1 MKKIFIFFLFT
12 PLAYSCTKETAA
24 ETVKPQ
30 MMVTIEV
37 TSDNASLVNIPSVAA
52 ENFTGTFK
60 KTFRPTQHIVSVQ
73 MHSETMS
80 KKTIKIF
87 VNGELMAQRSGS
99 CSVGDYELTYD
110 LDQY

>member
-1 MKKIFIFFLFT
+1 
-12 PLAYSCTKETAA
+12 
-24 ETVKPQ
+24 

-37 TSDNASLVNIPSVAA
+37 TSDNTSLVTIPSVSTD
-52 ENFTGTFK
+52 NFTGTYK
-60 KTFRPTQHIVSVQ
+60 KTFKPISHIVSVQ
-73 MHSETMS
+73 MHSETFS

-87 VNGELMAQRSGS
+87 VNQELVAQRSGS